1 MLQERM
7 SLSQYRKELGLGP
20 VIPATGMK
28 MGSMDDHGVIHKDKS
43 APEGKQRPS
52 KYGANKTWVN
62 GICFDSKGEAEY
74 YQDLLF
80 RMLAGDIVGIGRQVE
95 FILLDGDGTV
105 IKYKADFVV
114 WFPDERAEVH
124 EFKGMELP
132 AWLLKEKL
140 FRARFPRIPLIVV
153 K

>member
-1 MLQERM
+1 MQEHM
-7 SLSQYRKELGLGP
+7 TLEQYRIEMGLGP
-20 VIPATGMK
+20 VPVATGTK
-28 MGSMDDHGVIHKDKS
+28 KALTDDNGFIQKHEN

-114 WFPDERAEVH
+114 WFPDGRAEVH

>member
-1 MLQERM
+1 MQEHM
-7 SLSQYRKELGLGP
+7 TLEQYRIEMGLGP
-20 VIPATGMK
+20 VPVATGTK
-28 MGSMDDHGVIHKDKS
+28 KAPTDDNGFIQKHES

-52 KYGANKTWVN
+52 KYGAKKTKVD
-62 GICFDSKGEAEY
+62 GITFDSKAEADY
-74 YQDLLF
+74 YCALKLG
-80 RMLAGDIVGIGRQVE
+80 MMTGDIDGFCRQPE
-95 FILLDGDGTV
+95 FILQDGDGTV

-114 WFPDERAEVH
+114 WFPDGRAEVH

-132 AWLLKEKL
+132 SWLLKEKL

>member
-1 MLQERM
+1 MQEHM
-7 SLSQYRKELGLGP
+7 TLEQYRIEMGLGP
-20 VIPATGMK
+20 VPVATGTK
-28 MGSMDDHGVIHKDKS
+28 KALTDDNGFIQKHEN

-114 WFPDERAEVH
+114 WFPDGRAEVH

-132 AWLLKEKL
+132 SWLLKEKL